1 MEGAA
6 AASGNL
12 AAEGEASSAPS
23 LAAAKV
29 RLRFISVG
37 CNRLVNAATWGR
49 NNLLAYGAHNM
60 IALYAPDVRRPWPPD
75 RHPSRDEC
83 QF

>member
-12 AAEGEASSAPS
+12 AAEGEASSVPS
-23 LAAAKV
+23 LDAAAKV

-60 IALYAPDVRRPWPPD
+60 IALYAPDVRSTLAP
-75 RHPSRDEC
+75 
-83 QF
+83 